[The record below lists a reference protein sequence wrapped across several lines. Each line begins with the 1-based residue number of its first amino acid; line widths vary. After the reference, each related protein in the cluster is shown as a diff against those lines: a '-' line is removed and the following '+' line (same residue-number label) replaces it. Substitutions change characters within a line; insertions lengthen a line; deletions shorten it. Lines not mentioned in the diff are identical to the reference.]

1 MLRCNMTPSQNVYI
15 SEFYPDENFV
25 IAPYLYI
32 SRFGGEGEIYRSL
45 MQFEFDLCCSNKII
59 PQVST
64 IKSAVLQLYVDRNEI
79 ASGQITMSVHRLY
92 NAFSESFVT
101 WNTQPVFSGEA
112 DATATISSG
121 YMGNLEVDILDLVKG
136 WHDGSIPNLGM
147 ALLGE
152 ENNNALVGFRST
164 RYPNSG
170 YWPKLMINYVKG
182 IQTIYS
188 TESLAV
194 PASGT
199 IASTPIRLSGTK
211 KEVTFLVKIITEFA
225 TIDGS
230 VQISPNGVNYF
241 GANDSIYNTLN
252 FAVSTNQ
259 TGEWARI
266 LLSSQ
271 NGAATVEVTPVTW
284 EGLA

>member
-1 MLRCNMTPSQNVYI
+1 MLKCNMTPSQNAYV
-15 SEFYPDENFV
+15 SQFYPDENFAV
-25 IAPYLYI
+25 APYLYI
-32 SRFGGEGEIYRSL
+32 SRFSGEGEIYRSL

-64 IKSAVLQLYVDRNEI
+64 IKSAILQLDVDRNEI
-79 ASGQITMSVHRLY
+79 ASGEITMSVHRAY

-101 WNTQPVFSGEA
+101 WNTQPVFAESA
-112 DATATISSG
+112 DATASIAADF
-121 YMGNLEVDILDLVKG
+121 MGVLEVNVLNLVKG

-147 ALLGE
+147 VLLGD
-152 ENNNALVGFRST
+152 ENNNALVGFKST
-164 RYPNSG
+164 RYPDSRD
-170 YWPKLMINYVKG
+170 WPKLVINYVKG

-188 TESLAV
+188 TETITI
-194 PASGT
+194 PANGT
-199 IASTPIRLSGTK
+199 ISSTPINLSGTK
-211 KEVTFLVKIITEFA
+211 KEVTFLVKINTNFA

-230 VQISPNGVNYF
+230 AQVSVNGTDYF

-259 TGEWARI
+259 TGEWARL

-271 NGAATVEVTPVTW
+271 NGEAVVEVTPVTW